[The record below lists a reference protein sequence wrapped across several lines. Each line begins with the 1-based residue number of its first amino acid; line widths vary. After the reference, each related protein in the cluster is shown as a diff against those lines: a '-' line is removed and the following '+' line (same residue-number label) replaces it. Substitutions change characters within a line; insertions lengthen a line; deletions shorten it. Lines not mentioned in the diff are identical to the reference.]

1 MTALLPPAAAAAVDS
16 VVFTCFLYICFCSAI
31 PDRASPRAGLT
42 WIPRL
47 RLEETG
53 SKKKRGKINI
63 ADEEMV

>member
-1 MTALLPPAAAAAVDS
+1 MTALLPPAAAAVDS

-53 SKKKRGKINI
+53 SKKKRKN
-63 ADEEMV
+63 